1 MTLYSSG
8 VDARS
13 HWVRIAAAE
22 KGLALRLVEADP
34 LRPPEDLIDLNPYQ
48 TLPTLVDRELVVYEP
63 QVIGE
68 YLDER
73 FPHPPMLPGDPA
85 GRAQARVALQRILHD
100 WYGPADEIEA
110 PDERRDALRARRQ
123 LRESVLAAEPLFR
136 MRPFFLS
143 EQFSLLDAAVAPVL
157 WRLPH
162 WGIELPE
169 DAVHLRR
176 YTARVFARASFRLSL
191 SEPERGMRS

>member
-1 MTLYSSG
+1 MTLYTGG
-8 VDARS
+8 VDPRS

-22 KGLALRLVEADP
+22 KGLALRLVESDP
-34 LRPPEDLIDLNPYQ
+34 LHPPEDLIDLNPYQ
-48 TLPTLVDRELVVYEP
+48 TLPTLVDRDLVVYEP

-100 WYGPADEIEA
+100 WYGPADDLQA
-110 PDERRDALRARRQ
+110 PDERRDAVRARRQ

-136 MRPFFLS
+136 LRPFFLS
-143 EQFSLLDAAVAPVL
+143 EQFSLLDAAVVPVL

-176 YTARVFARASFRLSL
+176 YAVRAFARLSFRLSL
-191 SEPERGMRS
+191 SEPERDMRS